1 MAPLRERRDDIPV
14 LASHFVERFARKS
27 VRPIRGISPE
37 TLKYLMAYD
46 WPGNVRELENT
57 IERAIVLG
65 SSDHIMPDD
74 LPDAL
79 LQLPTGGGD
88 GPRFHEGVRQAK
100 VELILEAF
108 REARR
113 SYTEAARLL
122 GLHPNYLHRL
132 IRNLDMKPILE
143 PES

>member
-1 MAPLRERRDDIPV
+1 MAPLRERRDDIAM

-27 VRPIRGISPE
+27 ARPIRGISPE
-37 TLKYLMAYD
+37 ALKYLMAYD

-79 LQLPTGGGD
+79 LQLPTACGD
-88 GPRFHEGVRQAK
+88 GPRFHLAVRQAK
-100 VELILEAF
+100 IDLILEAF

-113 SYTEAARLL
+113 NYTEAARLL
-122 GLHPNYLHRL
+122 GLNPNYLHRL
-132 IRNLDMKPILE
+132 IRNLDIKSTLE